1 VNPVTGQRENRNRI
15 PRAVVGFNNA
25 LWVTGDQKYVDAW
38 RRMISAVNAN
48 AKTTDGRRQY
58 PTMYGE
64 QGWYGWQAQPWNV
77 GAMEVWYW
85 SMQAGD
91 LARVAG
97 DPWVRYLQGQN
108 PGYPETAL
116 HADLATMGARVERM
130 RQDVS
135 TADQRLADN
144 MMDFNPAAVD
154 AMIRLS
160 LGGLPPGR
168 DGGLLNARL
177 RYFDPS
183 RKRAG
188 LPEDVAALV
197 TRLADTG
204 VDVTLVN
211 LNPAAARTVIVQGG
225 AYGEHR
231 IESVRVSGT
240 TTRVRDRSVSVTL
253 KPGAGAVLSIEISR
267 YAAQPTASFP
277 KGVS

>member
-1 VNPVTGQRENRNRI
+1 RI
-15 PRAVVGFNNA
+15 PRALVGFNNA

-48 AKTTDGRRQY
+48 ARTVDGRQQY

-64 QGWYGWQAQPWNV
+64 RGWYGWQAQPWSV
-77 GAMEVWYW
+77 GAMEIWYW
-85 SMQAGD
+85 SMRADD
-91 LARVAG
+91 LVRVAS
-97 DPWVRYLQGQN
+97 DPWVRYLHGQN
-108 PGYPETAL
+108 PGYPEAAL
-116 HADLATMGARVERM
+116 QADLAALRARLDRM
-130 RQDVS
+130 RQDRT

-154 AMIRLS
+154 AMIRLT

-177 RYFDPS
+177 RYFDPA

-197 TRLADTG
+197 TRLDDTSA
-204 VDVTLVN
+204 DVTLVN
-211 LNPAAARTVIVQGG
+211 LNPASPRTVIVQGG

-231 IESVRVSGT
+231 IESVSVSGKI
-240 TTRVRDRSVSVTL
+240 TRVRDRSVSVTL
-253 KPGAGAVLSIEISR
+253 KPGAGAAHSIGMSR
-267 YAAQPTASFP
+267 CAAQPTAQFP